1 MASLDPAALSPAMLA
16 PMLRVWAQGLYGVEA
31 AVELLI
37 AHRHWLSRADFRVRC
52 ISASDRGREGE
63 GPYGPIAT
71 IDWAAAAD
79 FQGPAT
85 PGDRSILWLACSL
98 ADGPELPVALGHE
111 ISTLEAEDV
120 ILVLNAIA
128 HTAGWHDFGIST
140 RVTGVFEAD
149 QAGGGDRLS

>member
-37 AHRHWLSRADFRVRC
+37 AHRHWLSRA
-52 ISASDRGREGE
+52 
-63 GPYGPIAT
+63 
-71 IDWAAAAD
+71 DWAAAAD